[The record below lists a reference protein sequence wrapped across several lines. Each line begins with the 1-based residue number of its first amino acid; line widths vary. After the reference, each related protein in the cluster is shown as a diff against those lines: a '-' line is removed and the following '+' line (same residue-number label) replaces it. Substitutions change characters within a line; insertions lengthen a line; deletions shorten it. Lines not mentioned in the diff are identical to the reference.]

1 LAVFFGSIYLFG
13 SDQGRSFPSKGE
25 THRFANSA
33 DPTRRC
39 DPRMRWLLPR
49 TLRPA
54 VVWTCAWLATIGV
67 PIGRA
72 LDLQQYIGQLYHTGW
87 TAKNGLAG
95 AVSNAMSRTRLIS
108 SHMRG
113 VMMKPT

>member
-1 LAVFFGSIYLFG
+1 LVLFT
-13 SDQGRSFPSKGE
+13 F
-25 THRFANSA
+25 SA
-33 DPTRRC
+33 AIKVVASLRKAKHIASPTALTRLVDVILGC
-39 DPRMRWLLPR
+39 AGLLPR